1 MTLPEISI
9 GPAPVLALIVG
20 AFHACLYVLIRGSA
34 GARLPFV
41 LVAAVLGA
49 LAGNAIAARVGDP
62 LRLGDF
68 GLLWASAIA
77 WLGIVLIAVAS
88 TLGPSRQRGWRRQV
102 FGTTSGRPRRAAQVE
117 DAAPAEG

>member
-1 MTLPEISI
+1 MPDLAI
-9 GPAPVLALIVG
+9 GPALVLALLVG

-62 LRLGDF
+62 VRLGDF
-68 GLLWASAIA
+68 GLIWASAVA

-88 TLGPSRQRGWRRQV
+88 TLGP
-102 FGTTSGRPRRAAQVE
+102 TRAR
-117 DAAPAEG
+117 

>member
-1 MTLPEISI
+1 MPDLSI
-9 GPAPVLALIVG
+9 GPALVLALIVG
-20 AFHACLYVLIRGSA
+20 AFHACLYVVIRGSA

-62 LRLGDF
+62 VRLGDF
-68 GLLWASAIA
+68 GLLWASVVA

-88 TLGPSRQRGWRRQV
+88 TLGPSR
-102 FGTTSGRPRRAAQVE
+102 GRT
-117 DAAPAEG
+117 